1 MVARSEIMNK
11 LAFVFPGQG
20 SQYVGM
26 GKELVEK
33 YSIAQKIFDE
43 ASESMGYDMKK
54 LCFEGPEEEL
64 IKTENTQPAILTV
77 SIAFYNILIQYNI
90 EPSVVAGL
98 SLGEYSALVS
108 AGAIN
113 FKDGLRLVKV
123 RGKYMQ
129 EEVPL
134 GVGGMAAIIG
144 LHKEKVLEACSKAS
158 PFGIVEPAN
167 YNSPIQ
173 TVISGEIKAVEE
185 AVKICKEFGAKK
197 AVMLPVS
204 APFHSSLLVGAGEK
218 LKAELDSIDIKDF
231 KYKIISNVTGDY
243 YADKKEIKDLLIQ
256 QVSRPVLWENTV
268 ERMIR
273 DGIDTFIE
281 VGPGKVLSGFIKRIS
296 KDVKVFNIEDSKSL
310 NNILESIKR

>member
-1 MVARSEIMNK
+1 
-11 LAFVFPGQG
+11 
-20 SQYVGM
+20 
-26 GKELVEK
+26 
-33 YSIAQKIFDE
+33 
-43 ASESMGYDMKK
+43 MGYDIKK
-54 LCFEGPEEEL
+54 ICFEGPEEAL
-64 IKTENTQPAILTV
+64 IKTETTQPAILTV

-296 KDVKVFNIEDSKSL
+296 KDVKVFNIEDSKFL